1 MADAF
6 AATVAPAPEQWYS
19 FKPVWP
25 TDPAEGKELARR
37 AAMMMANEPLPGSVS
52 PRPGR

>member
-6 AATVAPAPEQWYS
+6 AATVARAPEQWYS

-25 TDPAEGKELARR
+25 SDPAECDELERR
-37 AAMMMANEPLPGSVS
+37 AAAMMTGESDPGPASRS
-52 PRPGR
+52 PGR

>member
-6 AATVAPAPEQWYS
+6 AASIAPAPEQWYS

-25 TDPAEGKELARR
+25 TDPRGGRGASPAGPRR
-37 AAMMMANEPLPGSVS
+37 WRANE
-52 PRPGR
+52 